1 MFSKF
6 ESDPLEPASEWLV
19 WVLYPYLRTDDPD
32 LQYYYDFS
40 QSYEEYK
47 TVFAELTLDWVWQAV
62 ELHNHAEVVASIKKK
77 SGNRKPIVLNL
88 CDGDEESGVAGISV
102 IRELKKNKLI
112 FTGAE
117 MDFYSMTTS
126 KIPMKQYFEKFGVP
140 TAPWKILNPD
150 QPLASNLF
158 HDLKT
163 PLIVKPAVSAGSLG
177 LGTHSVISNEEEL
190 LDYLQSGRR
199 YYKHWDLY
207 KAGVFVEEF
216 IQGPEF
222 TCLVV
227 GYADQPQH
235 RILFA
240 PVERRFESS
249 LPSTEKFL
257 SFDRLW
263 EFYEHEKPLESDL
276 WNYHQVEN
284 ALADQILK
292 ISWEAFSSV
301 NGSGYAR
308 VDLRQ
313 NQYDGRLY
321 VLEVNSQCGLSDDEN
336 YTSIGAI
343 LRLGN
348 TTFTSLIKSILT
360 VAILHHSSQ

>member
-6 ESDPLEPASEWLV
+6 EPDPIAPASEWLV

-47 TVFAELTLDWVWQAV
+47 SVFNELKMDWVWQAV
-62 ELHNHAEVVASIKKK
+62 ELHNHADIVHSIKMK
-77 SGNRKPIVLNL
+77 SGGKTPIVLNL

-102 IRELKKNKLI
+102 IRELKRNDLI
-112 FTGAE
+112 FTGAD

-126 KIPMKQYFEKFGVP
+126 KIPMKKYFSEHKVP

-150 QPLASNLF
+150 EPKASDVF
-158 HDLKT
+158 RELKA

-177 LGTHSVISNEEEL
+177 LGTHSVVTNEEEL
-190 LDYLQSGRR
+190 LRYLQSGRR

-207 KAGVFVEEF
+207 QSGVFAEEF
-216 IQGPEF
+216 IEGPEY
-222 TCLVV
+222 TCLIV

-235 RILFA
+235 QIIFP
-240 PVERRFESS
+240 PVERVFEAS

-263 EFYEHEKPLESDL
+263 EFYEHEKPLQKDL
-276 WNYHQVEN
+276 WNYQPIEES
-284 ALADQILK
+284 LANKIMH
-292 ISWEAFSSV
+292 ISWDAYTAV
-301 NGSGYAR
+301 KGSGYAR

-313 NQYDGRLY
+313 DHKNGQLY

-343 LRLGN
+343 LRFSKVSFS
-348 TTFTSLIKSILT
+348 TLIKSILST
-360 VAILHHSSQ
+360 AIIHHAS